1 MTDDNIRDMKLQY
14 DFNREAAKI
23 STFLSDKIHKYEYL
37 AGEEILPF
45 DQKLI
50 IEQGKFICFFLG
62 KHFEKQA
69 KKIEDQEKNNKKRQ
83 LKSMENN

>member
-1 MTDDNIRDMKLQY
+1 MTDDNVRDIKLKY

-45 DQKLI
+45 DLKLI

-62 KHFEKQA
+62 KHFEKKA
-69 KKIEDQEKNNKKRQ
+69 ETIEDQEKKTKKD
-83 LKSMENN
+83 N